1 MIAINKERLIE
12 RAALLASGVDSL
24 GTGSFVSISTIFF
37 LNNSHVSATLIG
49 IGLTLSAISGMV
61 ASVPVAYLA
70 DRLGKLRIFSVSY
83 ILRAFGML
91 LWQGIKGNI
100 SFLIF
105 MTLFGI
111 IDRSAASL
119 TRSLIVAPLS
129 KEKASILMGNMALPT
144 NLGYGIGAGISGIIS
159 FFKLNLFIALII
171 NAFSFILVVL
181 IYNYALKDVDV
192 TSANIKSSPLTSF
205 KAIES
210 SLINKKR
217 FNLIIEIFIF
227 SFHRTLLNVYIPL
240 LVVKNFT
247 NLTWMAPTAFVCNT
261 IVIALFQGF
270 VNKIAVQK
278 KVYDI
283 FWIISGFCLGISFFG
298 IVISNINN
306 TKKFYLILLILL
318 VIVQIIA
325 ELFSSAA
332 LAVYM
337 VEFSRSQYLTLDL
350 SAINLGGQLQ
360 NIVGPMIFGE
370 SATSNFLC
378 PLCMGILTLAIT
390 INELKNKVILKNSN

>member
-70 DRLGKLRIFSVSY
+70 DRLGKLRIFSVSDR
-83 ILRAFGML
+83 LRAFGRL

-192 TSANIKSSPLTSF
+192 TSANIKRSPLTSF

-217 FNLIIEIFIF
+217 FNLIIENFIF

-306 TKKFYLILLILL
+306 TKNFYLILIIFLF
-318 VIVQIIA
+318 IVQIIA

>member
-1 MIAINKERLIE
+1 MITVNKEKLIE
-12 RAALLASGVDSL
+12 RVALLASGVDSL

-37 LNNSHVSATLIG
+37 LTNSHVNTTFIG
-49 IGLTLSAISGMV
+49 IGLTLSAISGMI
-61 ASVPVAYLA
+61 ASVPIAYLA
-70 DRLGKLRIFSVSY
+70 DRLGKLRTFSISY
-83 ILRAFGML
+83 ILRAIGML
-91 LWQGIKGNI
+91 LWLAIRGNI
-100 SFLIF
+100 GFLIF

-159 FFKLNLFIALII
+159 FFKLNLAIALII
-171 NAFSFILVVL
+171 NACSFVLVVI
-181 IYNYALKDVDV
+181 IYNYALKDVSV
-192 TSANIKSSPLTSF
+192 TSAKLKRSPLTSF
-205 KAIES
+205 QAIKS
-210 SLINKKR
+210 SVINKER
-217 FNLIIEIFIF
+217 LILIIENFIF

-240 LVVKNFT
+240 LVAKKIP
-247 NLTWMAPTAFVCNT
+247 NLTWMAPTAVVCNT
-261 IVIALFQGF
+261 IVIALFQGPT
-270 VNKIAVQK
+270 NKFAVQK
-278 KVYDI
+278 KVYDL
-283 FWIISGFCLGISFFG
+283 FWIISGFCLVMSFLGI
-298 IVISNINN
+298 IISNIFNAKN
-306 TKKFYLILLILL
+306 TYLILLIFL
-318 VIVQIIA
+318 IIMQIIA

-370 SATSNFLC
+370 SAASNLLA
-378 PLCMGILTLAIT
+378 PLSMGIITLSFTLI
-390 INELKNKVILKNSN
+390 ELRRVL

>member
-171 NAFSFILVVL
+171 NAFFFILVVL

-192 TSANIKSSPLTSF
+192 TSANIKRSPLTSF
-205 KAIES
+205 KAIKS

-217 FNLIIEIFIF
+217 FNLIIENFIF

-325 ELFSSAA
+325 ELLSSAA

>member
-1 MIAINKERLIE
+1 
-12 RAALLASGVDSL
+12 
-24 GTGSFVSISTIFF
+24 
-37 LNNSHVSATLIG
+37 
-49 IGLTLSAISGMV
+49 
-61 ASVPVAYLA
+61 
-70 DRLGKLRIFSVSY
+70 
-83 ILRAFGML
+83 
-91 LWQGIKGNI
+91 
-100 SFLIF
+100 
-105 MTLFGI
+105 
-111 IDRSAASL
+111 
-119 TRSLIVAPLS
+119 
-129 KEKASILMGNMALPT
+129 MGNMALPT

-192 TSANIKSSPLTSF
+192 TSANIKRSPLTSF
-205 KAIES
+205 KAIKS

-217 FNLIIEIFIF
+217 FNLIIENFIF

-360 NIVGPMIFGE
+360 NIVGPMIFW
-370 SATSNFLC
+370 
-378 PLCMGILTLAIT
+378 
-390 INELKNKVILKNSN
+390 

>member
-192 TSANIKSSPLTSF
+192 TSANIKRSPLTSF
-205 KAIES
+205 KAIKS

-217 FNLIIEIFIF
+217 FNLIIENFIF

>member
-192 TSANIKSSPLTSF
+192 TSANIKRSPLTSF
-205 KAIES
+205 KAIKS

-217 FNLIIEIFIF
+217 FNLIIENFIF

-370 SATSNFLC
+370 STTSNFLC
-378 PLCMGILTLAIT
+378 PLCMGILTLDIT

>member
-1 MIAINKERLIE
+1 M
-12 RAALLASGVDSL
+12 
-24 GTGSFVSISTIFF
+24 
-37 LNNSHVSATLIG
+37 
-49 IGLTLSAISGMV
+49 
-61 ASVPVAYLA
+61 
-70 DRLGKLRIFSVSY
+70 
-83 ILRAFGML
+83 
-91 LWQGIKGNI
+91 
-100 SFLIF
+100 
-105 MTLFGI
+105 
-111 IDRSAASL
+111 
-119 TRSLIVAPLS
+119 
-129 KEKASILMGNMALPT
+129 
-144 NLGYGIGAGISGIIS
+144 
-159 FFKLNLFIALII
+159 
-171 NAFSFILVVL
+171 
-181 IYNYALKDVDV
+181 
-192 TSANIKSSPLTSF
+192 
-205 KAIES
+205 
-210 SLINKKR
+210 
-217 FNLIIEIFIF
+217 IIENFIF

>member
-192 TSANIKSSPLTSF
+192 TSANIKRSPLTSF

-217 FNLIIEIFIF
+217 FNLIIENFIF

>member
-192 TSANIKSSPLTSF
+192 TSANIKRSPLTSF
-205 KAIES
+205 KAIKS

-217 FNLIIEIFIF
+217 FNLIIENFIF

-325 ELFSSAA
+325 ELLSSAA

>member
-181 IYNYALKDVDV
+181 IYNYALKDIDV
-192 TSANIKSSPLTSF
+192 TSANIKRSPLTSF

-217 FNLIIEIFIF
+217 FNLIIENFIF

>member
-1 MIAINKERLIE
+1 MNKERLIE

-192 TSANIKSSPLTSF
+192 TSANIKRSPLTSF

-217 FNLIIEIFIF
+217 FNLIIENFIF

>member
-144 NLGYGIGAGISGIIS
+144 NLGYGIGACISGIIS

-192 TSANIKSSPLTSF
+192 TSANIKRSPLTSF

-217 FNLIIEIFIF
+217 FNLIIENFIF

>member
-217 FNLIIEIFIF
+217 FNLIIENFIF

>member
-192 TSANIKSSPLTSF
+192 TSANIKRSPLTSF

-217 FNLIIEIFIF
+217 FNLIIENFIF

-283 FWIISGFCLGISFFG
+283 FWIISGFWKL
-298 IVISNINN
+298 SN
-306 TKKFYLILLILL
+306 LL
-318 VIVQIIA
+318 
-325 ELFSSAA
+325 
-332 LAVYM
+332 
-337 VEFSRSQYLTLDL
+337 
-350 SAINLGGQLQ
+350 
-360 NIVGPMIFGE
+360 
-370 SATSNFLC
+370 C
-378 PLCMGILTLAIT
+378 
-390 INELKNKVILKNSN
+390 K

>member
-192 TSANIKSSPLTSF
+192 TSANIKRSPLTSF

-217 FNLIIEIFIF
+217 FNLIIENFIF

-270 VNKIAVQK
+270 VNKIAVQR

>member
-192 TSANIKSSPLTSF
+192 TSANIKRSPLISF
-205 KAIES
+205 KAIKI

-217 FNLIIEIFIF
+217 FNLIIENFIF

>member
-192 TSANIKSSPLTSF
+192 TSANIKRSPLTSF

-217 FNLIIEIFIF
+217 FNLIIENFVF

>member
-192 TSANIKSSPLTSF
+192 TSANIKRSPLTSF
-205 KAIES
+205 KAIKS

-217 FNLIIEIFIF
+217 FNLIIENFIF

-318 VIVQIIA
+318 VIVQILA